1 MAGSPRVVIITGAS
15 SGIGRALALELA
27 PQQTQLVLAARDR
40 ARLDEVAAACNARG
54 AETLVAPTDVT
65 VEDQCRQLVEQAVAR
80 FGRVDILVNNAG
92 RAMWARFD
100 QLDDLS
106 TIEDVMR
113 LNFMGGVYCTRYA
126 LPHLKATR
134 GLIVALASI
143 SGLIGV
149 PMLTGYSA
157 SKHAMIGFYESL
169 RMELQASGV
178 GVTIVAPDYVQSEI
192 LERALDRHG
201 QPLERSPLDQKAM
214 PTAEACARR
223 IVKAINR
230 RERLVLTSFRSGA
243 ARWGYLLAPKLVDW
257 ITARVQP

>member
-1 MAGSPRVVIITGAS
+1 MAAGC
-15 SGIGRALALELA
+15 
-27 PQQTQLVLAARDR
+27 Q
-40 ARLDEVAAACNARG
+40 ARG

-65 VEDQCRQLVEQAVAR
+65 VESQCKQLVEQAVAR
-80 FGRVDILVNNAG
+80 FGRIDVLVNNAG

-106 TIEDVMR
+106 TIEEVMR

-134 GLIVALASI
+134 GLIVAVASI
-143 SGLIGV
+143 SGLVGV

-157 SKHAMIGFYESL
+157 SKHAVIGFYESL
-169 RMELQASGV
+169 RMELAASGV

-201 QPLERSPLDQKAM
+201 EPLARSPLDQQKM
-214 PTAEACARR
+214 PTAETCARR

-243 ARWGYLLAPKLVDW
+243 ARWGSLLAPKLVDW
-257 ITARVQP
+257 ITARVQG